1 MITEEV
7 IKNRF
12 IVEVLTADLD
22 RLKPAQLSRLHETP
36 ADVRRRFDIPDI
48 AAALQGQTRN
58 IAATPDG
65 VVITE
70 QIDKRLRYLDMRR
83 LGNQRIYNKILFPL
97 IYRSAFARIHYGF
110 TEDVRR
116 LIRDRLADAYKPLN
130 P

>member
-1 MITEEV
+1 MLTEEL

-22 RLKPAQLSRLHETP
+22 RLKSAQLSRLHEAP
-36 ADVRRRFDIPDI
+36 ADVRRHFDIPDV
-48 AAALQGQTRN
+48 AAALQSQTRN
-58 IAATPDG
+58 ITATASG

-70 QIDKRLRYLDMRR
+70 RIDKRLRYLDMRR
-83 LGNQRIYNKILFPL
+83 LGNQRIYNRILFPL

-110 TEDVRR
+110 TEEVRR
-116 LIRDRLADAYKPLN
+116 QIRDRLADAYKPLN